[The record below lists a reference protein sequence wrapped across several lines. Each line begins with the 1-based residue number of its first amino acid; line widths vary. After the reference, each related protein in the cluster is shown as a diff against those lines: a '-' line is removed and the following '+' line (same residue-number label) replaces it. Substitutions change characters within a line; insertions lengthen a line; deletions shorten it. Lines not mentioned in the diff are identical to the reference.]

1 MLTLFAETIS
11 GIPTE
16 LSGWMSMLTTG
27 GFGAL
32 VWYLI
37 AKHLPKIQEDFTRA
51 LTAERE
57 ARTLELRAE
66 REARAVERSDYM
78 ARMNVQ
84 ESHCI
89 EERKQAWEEIARFR
103 QPLSDIA
110 REIRDM
116 KGQKGGNAT

>member
-1 MLTLFAETIS
+1 MLSLLAETAPDLPS
-11 GIPTE
+11 LGVWVQ
-16 LSGWMSMLTTG
+16 LASTG

-37 AKHLPKIQEDFTRA
+37 VKHLPKMQEDFTRS
-51 LTAERE
+51 LQAERE
-57 ARTLELRAE
+57 ARILEIRAE
-66 REARAVERSDYM
+66 RDARSQERADYM

-89 EERKQAWEEIARFR
+89 EERKEAWAELARFR
-103 QPLSDIA
+103 QPLSDLA

-116 KGQKGGNAT
+116 KGKGNTP